1 MVYLCIDIVVIL
13 YPPIASRRVQMLV
26 SGSFHIFGNTKHLFR
41 INQTQNILDLNI
53 INNKFYFNIDLVF
66 ILVV

>member
-26 SGSFHIFGNTKHLFR
+26 SGSFHIFAYTEIIKSGQIKKEIPNFTKFKSQFLLL
-41 INQTQNILDLNI
+41 IKPISLS
-53 INNKFYFNIDLVF
+53 
-66 ILVV
+66 